1 MLLTSDLKRFFHD
14 VVYMENDYH
23 LETHLCMHEV
33 KIYLQTLKS
42 NEVVLGC
49 PSLHV

>member
-1 MLLTSDLKRFFHD
+1 MLLISDFERFFHD
-14 VVYMENDYH
+14 MVYMENYCH
-23 LETHLCMHEV
+23 LETHLCMHEM